1 MEKLLNEEITK
12 QIKEMFSVMKEEVN
26 LVLFTE
32 KDSESSK
39 ITEQLIKEIE
49 PLSEMLAVNIYSL
62 NEEQEAKEKYQI
74 SEAPALLV
82 FNAKTEARGVFYGI
96 PAGHEIN
103 TLLTTIVD
111 ASNYAQL
118 YEENVIKEIK
128 TISQPTN
135 IKVFVTTACPHCPGA
150 AINALRLAQLNN
162 NIKAEVYEVHT
173 YGDIGQKYHVSGV
186 PKIVIDETKE
196 LMGNQPIEAFL
207 EKISN

>member
-1 MEKLLNEEITK
+1 
-12 QIKEMFSVMKEEVN
+12 
-26 LVLFTE
+26 
-32 KDSESSK
+32 
-39 ITEQLIKEIE
+39 
-49 PLSEMLAVNIYSL
+49 MLAVNIYSL

-82 FNAKTEARGVFYGI
+82 FNAKAEARGVFYGI

-162 NIKAEVYEVHT
+162 NIKAKFMRFILMVILVKNT
-173 YGDIGQKYHVSGV
+173 MSLGV

-196 LMGNQPIEAFL
+196 LMGNQPIEAF
-207 EKISN
+207 

>member
-1 MEKLLNEEITK
+1 
-12 QIKEMFSVMKEEVN
+12 
-26 LVLFTE
+26 
-32 KDSESSK
+32 
-39 ITEQLIKEIE
+39 
-49 PLSEMLAVNIYSL
+49 
-62 NEEQEAKEKYQI
+62 
-74 SEAPALLV
+74 
-82 FNAKTEARGVFYGI
+82 EARGVFYGI